1 MVQATA
7 FVVPEKQAS
16 FQSKTVELDALQ
28 SGEVLVELKATGICQ
43 TDLVVQSGKIPVPFP
58 AILGHE
64 GAGMIRAVGSA
75 VTDLVVGDH
84 VVLSYNYCKTC
95 LSCRAGKTFHCSD
108 IRARNF
114 GSQRPDGSQTVIS
127 DDGLKDTIS
136 TCFFGQSSF
145 CNPAVVQE
153 ACCVKVDKDLPLSVL
168 CSFGCGFQTG
178 TGSIFNVVRP
188 IERQARSLLVF
199 GLGSVGAAA
208 IMAAKVQAED
218 CPEVLDTIIAVDVVD
233 EKLSMALELGAT
245 HVINSA
251 KEDLE
256 RRVAEITHGQG
267 IDAAVDCTGVI
278 SVVNSTVRLVGAG
291 GVAVTVGG
299 PPAGLKASIDVF
311 DMLINCKTY
320 IGCHQGNAYS
330 KTFIPL
336 MIDLYRKGRL
346 PLDRLQKTYKVTDI
360 NLAVSDM
367 KAGRVWKPVLL
378 WD

>member
-1 MVQATA
+1 MVQAKA
-7 FVVPEKQAS
+7 FIVPEKQAS
-16 FQSKTVELDALQ
+16 FQSETVELDALQ

-64 GAGMIRAVGSA
+64 GAGVIRA
-75 VTDLVVGDH
+75 
-84 VVLSYNYCKTC
+84 
-95 LSCRAGKTFHCSD
+95 
-108 IRARNF
+108 
-114 GSQRPDGSQTVIS
+114 
-127 DDGLKDTIS
+127 
-136 TCFFGQSSF
+136 
-145 CNPAVVQE
+145 
-153 ACCVKVDKDLPLSVL
+153 
-168 CSFGCGFQTG
+168 
-178 TGSIFNVVRP
+178 
-188 IERQARSLLVF
+188 LLLWLWVSN
-199 GLGSVGAAA
+199 GVGAAA

-233 EKLSMALELGAT
+233 EKLSIALELGAT

-267 IDAAVDCTGVI
+267 IDAAIDCSGVI
-278 SVVNSTVRLVGAG
+278 SVVNSMVNLVGAG

-346 PLDRLQKTYKVTDI
+346 PLDKLQKTYKVTDI

>member
-1 MVQATA
+1 MAQAKA
-7 FVVPEKQAS
+7 FIVPEKQAS

-64 GAGMIRAVGSA
+64 GAGVIRAVGSA

-84 VVLSYNYCKTC
+84 VVLSYNFCKTC

-114 GSQRPDGSQTVIS
+114 GSQRPDGSQTVIPG
-127 DDGLKDTIS
+127 DGLKDTIS

-153 ACCVKVDKDLPLSVL
+153 ACCVKVDKELPLSVL

-218 CPEVLDTIIAVDVVD
+218 
-233 EKLSMALELGAT
+233 SLELGAT

-267 IDAAVDCTGVI
+267 IDAAIDCSGVI
-278 SVVNSTVRLVGAG
+278 SVVNSMVNLVGAG

-320 IGCHQGNAYS
+320 IGRHQGNAYS

-346 PLDRLQKTYKVTDI
+346 PLDKLQKTYKVTDI

>member
-1 MVQATA
+1 
-7 FVVPEKQAS
+7 
-16 FQSKTVELDALQ
+16 
-28 SGEVLVELKATGICQ
+28 
-43 TDLVVQSGKIPVPFP
+43 
-58 AILGHE
+58 
-64 GAGMIRAVGSA
+64 
-75 VTDLVVGDH
+75 
-84 VVLSYNYCKTC
+84 
-95 LSCRAGKTFHCSD
+95 
-108 IRARNF
+108 
-114 GSQRPDGSQTVIS
+114 
-127 DDGLKDTIS
+127 
-136 TCFFGQSSF
+136 
-145 CNPAVVQE
+145 
-153 ACCVKVDKDLPLSVL
+153 
-168 CSFGCGFQTG
+168 GCGFQTG

-233 EKLSMALELGAT
+233 EKLSIALELGAT

-267 IDAAVDCTGVI
+267 IDAAIDCSGVI
-278 SVVNSTVRLVGAG
+278 SVVNSMVNLVGAG

-346 PLDRLQKTYKVTDI
+346 PLDKLQKTYKVTDI

>member
-1 MVQATA
+1 MVQAKA
-7 FVVPEKQAS
+7 FIVPEKQAS
-16 FQSKTVELDALQ
+16 FQSETVELDALQ

-64 GAGMIRAVGSA
+64 GA
-75 VTDLVVGDH
+75 
-84 VVLSYNYCKTC
+84 
-95 LSCRAGKTFHCSD
+95 
-108 IRARNF
+108 
-114 GSQRPDGSQTVIS
+114 
-127 DDGLKDTIS
+127 
-136 TCFFGQSSF
+136 
-145 CNPAVVQE
+145 
-153 ACCVKVDKDLPLSVL
+153 
-168 CSFGCGFQTG
+168 
-178 TGSIFNVVRP
+178 
-188 IERQARSLLVF
+188 
-199 GLGSVGAAA
+199 AA

-233 EKLSMALELGAT
+233 EKLSIALELGAT

-267 IDAAVDCTGVI
+267 IDAAIDCSGVI
-278 SVVNSTVRLVGAG
+278 SVVNSMVNLVGAG

-346 PLDRLQKTYKVTDI
+346 PLDKLQKTYKVTDI

>member
-1 MVQATA
+1 MVQAKA
-7 FVVPEKQAS
+7 FIVPEKQAS
-16 FQSKTVELDALQ
+16 FQSETVELDALQ

-64 GAGMIRAVGSA
+64 
-75 VTDLVVGDH
+75 
-84 VVLSYNYCKTC
+84 
-95 LSCRAGKTFHCSD
+95 
-108 IRARNF
+108 
-114 GSQRPDGSQTVIS
+114 
-127 DDGLKDTIS
+127 
-136 TCFFGQSSF
+136 
-145 CNPAVVQE
+145 
-153 ACCVKVDKDLPLSVL
+153 
-168 CSFGCGFQTG
+168 
-178 TGSIFNVVRP
+178 
-188 IERQARSLLVF
+188 
-199 GLGSVGAAA
+199 
-208 IMAAKVQAED
+208 
-218 CPEVLDTIIAVDVVD
+218 DVVD
-233 EKLSMALELGAT
+233 EKLSIALELGAT

-267 IDAAVDCTGVI
+267 IDAAIDCSGVI
-278 SVVNSTVRLVGAG
+278 SVVNSMVNLVGAG

-346 PLDRLQKTYKVTDI
+346 PLDKLQKTYKVTDI

>member
-1 MVQATA
+1 MVQAKA
-7 FVVPEKQAS
+7 FIVPEKQAP
-16 FQSKTVELDALQ
+16 FQSNTVELDVLQ

-64 GAGMIRAVGSA
+64 
-75 VTDLVVGDH
+75 
-84 VVLSYNYCKTC
+84 
-95 LSCRAGKTFHCSD
+95 D

-127 DDGLKDTIS
+127 DDGLEGTIS

-153 ACCVKVDKDLPLSVL
+153 ACCVKVDKELPLSVL

-218 CPEVLDTIIAVDVVD
+218 CPGVLDTIIAVDVVD
-233 EKLSMALELGAT
+233 EKLSIAVELGAT

-267 IDAAVDCTGVI
+267 IDAAIDCTGVI
-278 SVVNSTVRLVGAG
+278 SVVNSMVSLVGAG

-346 PLDRLQKTYKVTDI
+346 PLDKLQKTYKVTDI
-360 NLAVSDM
+360 NLAVTDM